1 MAERLE
7 IHIST
12 DARKAESEVSSLTKT
27 FSVLGNVAATVA
39 KVGLVAAGI
48 GVAALATGLTLVIK
62 EAAEAQEIQA
72 QLNAVLQST
81 GGIAGVTAE
90 EVNGLAAALQ
100 RTTRFSDDMVVS
112 GENILLTFT
121 NIGSNIF
128 PQATQTMLDMSQA
141 LGQDL
146 QSSAIQLGKA
156 LQDPILGV
164 TALRRV
170 GVNFN
175 ESQQELITSL
185 VESGNLLEAQ
195 NMILRELQTEFGGSA
210 VAAGQTF
217 AGQLDILKNSAAE
230 LAETLGIGLLG
241 ILDGPLGTAFTGI
254 SNVVNDLSDRFN
266 QFFTNVDA
274 GMSPVQAFRYA
285 FESIIPPGFQGLFNA
300 ILDGFR
306 ELELVLADPEVQSAL
321 REVGSA
327 LLEMFN
333 QNMQANI
340 TDLTSLIRAFSNTI
354 LHSGPAIIAVLNAVA
369 DVLKIVNQNFDNL
382 RAGQAVL
389 GLLGVPGFAG
399 GVSGFRGGY
408 AMVGERGPEMVKLPA
423 GSSVY
428 NTTSSPFNN
437 YGHMNFNVN
446 SQATFGS
453 LARQART
460 AAGPG

>member
-7 IHIST
+7 VIVSMEG
-12 DARKAESEVSSLTKT
+12 ARKAEGEISRLTKT
-27 FSVLGNVAATVA
+27 FSTLGNVAATVA
-39 KVGLVAAGI
+39 KVGLAAA
-48 GVAALATGLTLVIK
+48 GVAAVGLAAGLTLVIR

-72 QLNAVLQST
+72 QLNAVLEST

-90 EVNGLAAALQ
+90 QVNSLAASLQ

-112 GENILLTFT
+112 AENILLTFT

-128 PQATQTMLDMSQA
+128 PEATRAVLDMSQA

-175 ESQQELITSL
+175 ESQQELIASL

-195 NMILRELQTEFGGSA
+195 NMILRELQVEFGGSA
-210 VAAGQTF
+210 IAAGQTF
-217 AGQLDILKNSAAE
+217 AGQLDILKNSASE
-230 LAETLGIGLLG
+230 LAETLGVGLLG
-241 ILDGPLGTAFTGI
+241 LLEGPLGTAFTGI
-254 SNVVNDLSDRFN
+254 TNVVNQLSDRFN
-266 QFFTNVDA
+266 QFFANVDA

-285 FESIIPPGFQGLFNA
+285 FESLIPPGFQGLFNA

-306 ELELVLADPEVQSAL
+306 ELELVLRDPQVQAAL

-327 LLEMFN
+327 LLDLVN
-333 QNMQANI
+333 QTTQANVSN
-340 TDLTSLIRAFSNTI
+340 LTSLIRAFSNVI
-354 LHSGPAIIAVLNAVA
+354 LQSGPAIVTILNTIA

-382 RAGQAVL
+382 RAGQQVL
-389 GLLGVPGFAG
+389 GSLGIPGFAG
-399 GVSGFRGGY
+399 GVSGFRGGF
-408 AMVGERGPEMVKLPA
+408 AVVGERGPELLRLPA

-428 NTTSSPFNN
+428 NTSNPFNN
-437 YGHMNFNVN
+437 YGHMQFNVN
-446 SQATFGS
+446 NQATFTS

-460 AAGPG
+460 AAGAE